1 MFSEDAGATQLL
13 GKSYGA
19 KFEMAKMPAKRFPG
33 ELASRLSSKRK
44 PWMSE
49 HARMYVFEAVGLA
62 FVFQQK
68 PVK

>member
-49 HARMYVFEAVGLA
+49 HARMYIFEAVAVVWMFRLKQA
-62 FVFQQK
+62 E
-68 PVK
+68 